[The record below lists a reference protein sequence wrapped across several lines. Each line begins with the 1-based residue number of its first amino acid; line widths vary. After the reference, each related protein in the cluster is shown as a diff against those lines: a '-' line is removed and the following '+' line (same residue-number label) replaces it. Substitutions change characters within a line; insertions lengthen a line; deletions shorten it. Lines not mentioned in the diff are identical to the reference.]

1 MRLQK
6 DLKKLK
12 SLLLV
17 IDYVLVAAVAAVL
30 LGCGYYF
37 VRILTVPQLDYEQ
50 ARLSMEARWDAV
62 LSELETESN
71 RPAPDDADVEL
82 LEMAAALKL
91 DTVNAEV
98 EEWTAKR
105 DTAQQA
111 LSDLQNPEQMK
122 ALIAE
127 LRTAYGQK
135 VRELE
140 DKILAGE
147 SEYRICYLT
156 FDDGPSYQTGKFLD
170 KLKELDAYGTFFT
183 IGKSMPENSGLRNSY
198 LKREAREGHT
208 IANHTY
214 SHAYY
219 GSLYKSAQSFYDSV
233 KQQDDLVYK
242 VTGVHTDIVRF
253 PSGSYYTPYRK
264 SSIQLLEDNGYEW
277 MDWIGNAYD
286 AGGHG
291 YSSSRIARTVIYQA
305 RHDKITVILMHDW
318 NVDTLGALDEIVKT
332 LRAEKYLFLPLFK
345 ESVTNG
351 NCVPKWDD

>member
-1 MRLQK
+1 MRSQK
-6 DLKKLK
+6 DLTRLK
-12 SLLLV
+12 AIFLAIDGLLIASV
-17 IDYVLVAAVAAVL
+17 IAAAI
-30 LGCGYYF
+30 GCGYF
-37 VRILTVPQLDYEQ
+37 FWKITAVPELDYELERQ
-50 ARLSMEARWDAV
+50 KLENRWEEVADRIAQEAAK
-62 LSELETESN
+62 
-71 RPAPDDADVEL
+71 PAPDTSEADEQVLEAQGKVSALQAEL
-82 LEMAAALKL
+82 
-91 DTVNAEV
+91 NAI
-98 EEWTAKR
+98 TADR
-105 DTAQQA
+105 DRAEKK
-111 LSDLQNPEQMK
+111 LSDMQDPERMK
-122 ALIAE
+122 QLIAE
-127 LRTAYGQK
+127 LRTEYGQTI
-135 VRELE
+135 RELE

-147 SEYRICYLT
+147 SDYRICYLT

-183 IGKSMPENSGLRNSY
+183 IGKSMPEATTLRNTY
-198 LKREAREGHT
+198 LKRTAKEGHT

-264 SSIQLLEDNGYEW
+264 SSIQLLLDNGYQW

-291 YSSSRIARTVIYQA
+291 YSSARIARSVIYQA

-318 NVDTLGALDEIVKT
+318 NTDTLGALEEIVTT
-332 LRAEKYLFLPLFK
+332 LRAENYLFLPLFK
-345 ESVTNG
+345 ESSTNG